1 MHYLNIVS
9 CTRPSVLLS
18 PNTERDTNIMYYGM
32 KLPED
37 SVYIVELAE
46 LLKSEPLPKELELT
60 ILPFDE
66 ENDAETSSFM
76 KEGVHLGIHAPN
88 VPKLAR
94 EFRQVYYSLRNAA
107 FESIDGEN
115 QNVVDKL
122 MDCISCLLLL
132 CPDHATAWADRRRVL
147 LKLESGRTKQ
157 VDAFP
162 ARVLFWKAEL
172 GYMNMLFTQHS
183 KAPNAWGHRRWVC
196 RQILALLSLE
206 NFSSEERWQPSEE
219 FLQWATLEIAVCSVI
234 GEKYP
239 KNYYAWTHRSF
250 VIRKIANVMNSNIC
264 TDDADGTCREDIK
277 SMLETEADGTMQWLL
292 RHVSDHSAAHYGGEA
307 LSIWL
312 EVGQDMNTCTRN
324 DTRSSNSKM
333 DWKIGILNVKLQES
347 CALIENFPSH
357 EVIWTWRRICSHLFL
372 ACCNSHFHSSKE
384 ALSFVKREIA
394 FGRSYSHESSTHAC
408 SVDKQETDMQQQFS
422 MAYVMWILKDARE
435 YNLDLTS
442 LTDEIDLVKEQGKQM
457 QILVPKGMDKSD
469 KLE

>member
-1 MHYLNIVS
+1 MN
-9 CTRPSVLLS
+9 
-18 PNTERDTNIMYYGM
+18 
-32 KLPED
+32 LPAD
-37 SVYIVELAE
+37 SVYILELAE
-46 LLKSEPLPKELELT
+46 LLKSEPLPKELEVT

-66 ENDAETSSFM
+66 EDDAETSSFM

-107 FESIDGEN
+107 FESIDGEY
-115 QNVVDKL
+115 QNVVDNL

-147 LKLESGRTKQ
+147 LKRESGRTKQ
-157 VDAFP
+157 GDTFP
-162 ARVLFWKAEL
+162 ARVLFWKVEL

-196 RQILALLSLE
+196 RQILTLLSLE
-206 NFSSEERWQPSEE
+206 NFSSQERWQPSEE
-219 FLQWATLEIAVCSVI
+219 FIQWATLEIAVCSVI

-250 VIRKIANVMNSNIC
+250 VIRTIANVMNSKMC
-264 TDDADGTCREDIK
+264 TNDANGMCREDMK
-277 SMLETEADGTMQWLL
+277 SMLETEADCTMLWLR

-312 EVGQDMNTCTRN
+312 EVGQDMNT
-324 DTRSSNSKM
+324 NSKM
-333 DWKIGILNVKLQES
+333 EWQIGILNSKLQES
-347 CALIENFPSH
+347 CALIEKFPSH

-372 ACCNSHFHSSKE
+372 ACCNCNCNYNSHSSKE
-384 ALSFVKREIA
+384 ALSFLKREIVFA
-394 FGRSYSHESSTHAC
+394 QSFSDESSTHTC
-408 SVDKQETDMQQQFS
+408 STDKQETDMQQQFS
-422 MAYVMWILKDARE
+422 LAYIMWILKDARE

-442 LTDEIDLVKEQGKQM
+442 LMDEITLVKERVKKM
-457 QILVPKGMDKSD
+457 QLFITERDYTNYMNILTKMTNDG
-469 KLE
+469 LE

>member
-1 MHYLNIVS
+1 MYSSISL
-9 CTRPSVLLS
+9 LLS
-18 PNTERDTNIMYYGM
+18 TNTERDTNILYFGM
-32 KLPED
+32 KLPAD
-37 SVYIVELAE
+37 SVYILELAD
-46 LLKSEPLPKELELT
+46 LLKSEPLPKELEVT

-66 ENDAETSSFM
+66 EDDAETSSFM

-88 VPKLAR
+88 VPKLVR
-94 EFRQVYYSLRNAA
+94 EFRQVYYSSRNAA

-147 LKLESGRTKQ
+147 LKRESCRTKQ
-157 VDAFP
+157 GDEFP

-206 NFSSEERWQPSEE
+206 NFSSQERWQPSEDFIE
-219 FLQWATLEIAVCSVI
+219 WATLEIAVCSVI
-234 GEKYP
+234 GEKFS

-250 VIRKIANVMNSNIC
+250 VIRTIANVMNSNMC
-264 TDDADGTCREDIK
+264 TNDANVACREDMK
-277 SMLETEADGTMQWLL
+277 SMLETEADCTMMWLR

-312 EVGQDMNTCTRN
+312 EVGQDMNTCTRI
-324 DTRSSNSKM
+324 DTCSSNSKM
-333 DWKIGILNVKLQES
+333 QWKIGILNVKLQES
-347 CALIENFPSH
+347 CALIEKFSSH
-357 EVIWTWRRICSHLFL
+357 EVIWTWRRILSHLFL
-372 ACCNSHFHSSKE
+372 ACCNSHSSKE
-384 ALSFVKREIA
+384 ALSFLKREIVFA
-394 FGRSYSHESSTHAC
+394 QSFSDESSARTC
-408 SVDKQETDMQQQFS
+408 SIDKQETDMQQQFS
-422 MAYVMWILKDARE
+422 LAYIVWLLKDARE

-442 LTDEIDLVKEQGKQM
+442 LMDEIDVVKERVKKM
-457 QILVPKGMDKSD
+457 QLFLIPKGIAQII
-469 KLE
+469 E